1 MLDFVK
7 GFLCIYWDNHMVF
20 VFQFVNV
27 VYYIDWFADIE
38 GCKGIPGI
46 KPTWSWCMIF
56 LMCCWILIA
65 RILFRIFASMFISD
79 IKIIDSVVK
88 NRLPRGVQVQSLG
101 QEDSLEKEMATQSS
115 TLAWEILWTEEPGG
129 LQSMGSDRVLLNQN
143 KKSCSR

>member
-1 MLDFVK
+1 
-7 GFLCIYWDNHMVF
+7 
-20 VFQFVNV
+20 
-27 VYYIDWFADIE
+27 
-38 GCKGIPGI
+38 
-46 KPTWSWCMIF
+46 
-56 LMCCWILIA
+56 
-65 RILFRIFASMFISD
+65 MFISD

-88 NRLPRGVQVQSLG
+88 NHLPRGVQVQSLG